1 MKTELYFDK
10 VSGLYYFDGEPE
22 CFNCKSE
29 ILEETGT
36 YIVWHPKRLHSFGSL
51 WCQDCLRQGKLNF
64 PSVLIA
70 SEIRTVH
77 FGHIPITA
85 FVVPTQRM
93 ETHDTNMATVFSIAE
108 DNKGVQSDTSSCIT
122 RDDTRLAGRES
133 WDGVQIGK
141 SESQV
146 EIESGLKTKLLSAD
160 DVHSFLI
167 GMKESEDEAKDGQ
180 ECSEFGSSED

>member
-1 MKTELYFDK
+1 
-10 VSGLYYFDGEPE
+10 
-22 CFNCKSE
+22 
-29 ILEETGT
+29 
-36 YIVWHPKRLHSFGSL
+36 
-51 WCQDCLRQGKLNF
+51 
-64 PSVLIA
+64 
-70 SEIRTVH
+70 
-77 FGHIPITA
+77 
-85 FVVPTQRM
+85 M
-93 ETHDTNMATVFSIAE
+93 ETHDTNMATVFSVAE
-108 DNKGVQSDTSSCIT
+108 DNKGVQSDTSSCVT